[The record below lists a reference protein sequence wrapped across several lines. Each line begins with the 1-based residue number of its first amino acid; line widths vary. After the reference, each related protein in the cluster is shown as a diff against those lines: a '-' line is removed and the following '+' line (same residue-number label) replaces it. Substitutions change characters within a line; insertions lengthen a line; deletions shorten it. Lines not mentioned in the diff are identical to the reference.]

1 MTKATIDFGM
11 DLGTTNSSIA
21 LLKGTE
27 VEVFKN
33 NEGSEYTPS
42 AVWIDKGN
50 RLIVGRRAKEQL
62 ENDSENAVCEFKLQ
76 MGTSFEKVFS
86 RSGRR
91 MRPEE
96 LSAEV
101 LRSLR
106 ADVKQRAGED
116 IQAAVITVPAAF
128 ELPQCEATK
137 KAAQLAGLTLSP
149 LLQEPVAA
157 ALAYGFQSESD
168 KVFWLV
174 YDLGGGT
181 FDAAVIQVR
190 DDVIQVVNHEGDN
203 HLGGKLIDWEIVAQ
217 LLIPA
222 VTEKYRL
229 TDFRRGNP
237 RWTGAIAKL
246 KNHAEEAKIRVSRDE
261 SVQIIIDFLC
271 KDDRGEPVQFEYEL
285 KRKDVEKLAE
295 PFILRSLNICK
306 KVLTEKR
313 LGIGDME
320 KILLVGGST
329 LAPYLRERLADRN
342 EGLGIP
348 LEFSMDPLTVVAR
361 GAAIFAG
368 TQRIEG
374 IAVKPMTMGQY
385 TIQLEYKPVGADTEP
400 LVGGKVLAAEGEN
413 LSGFTIE
420 FVNLEAR
427 PQWRSGKIG
436 LDPNGT
442 FVTNLWAEKGRP
454 NTFLIELCDARGT
467 KRETDTDRFTYTIGI
482 SITEQPL
489 IHSLGVAL
497 ANNEVHVYFQK
508 GTSLPARRRGVY
520 KTAFET
526 RRSQAEHRI
535 TIPVVEGQNRRA
547 DRNKLIGSLEISAAQ
562 IKRDVPAGSEVEIT
576 IEVDQS
582 RLVRTKAYIPLLD
595 EEYEE
600 VLKLGKKAPDRE
612 QLRQEIEREKKRLEE
627 ARKKTREI
635 GDLKAQQSLQRIDR
649 ERMEHDVDAS
659 LAASSVDQD
668 AADKCQNRLLDLRS
682 AMDEVEDALEWPALL
697 AEAEKEIEVERGIVN
712 NAGFDVAAEEKAGF
726 ATLEREIR
734 TAIGTR
740 DADLLRRK
748 VQEMDR
754 IGVIIMLRQPAW
766 WVAQLDNLE
775 KKKEMMTDQGQ
786 ADIYI
791 SQGRRAINN
800 NDVPGLKAAVQQL
813 MALLPAAQRE
823 ETEKAFR
830 STIQKG
836 T

>member
-1 MTKATIDFGM
+1 MTRATIDFGI
-11 DLGTTNSSIA
+11 DLGTTNSAIA
-21 LLKGTE
+21 LLKGME
-27 VEVFKN
+27 VEVFKE
-33 NEGSEYTPS
+33 NEGFEYTPS
-42 AVWIDKGN
+42 AIWIDKNN
-50 RLIVGRRAKEQL
+50 RLYVGRRAKERL
-62 ENDSENAVCEFKLQ
+62 EDDRENAIGEFKLQ
-76 MGTSFEKVFS
+76 MGTSFEHVFV

-101 LRSLR
+101 LKALK
-106 ADVKQRAGED
+106 ADVMQRVGEKV
-116 IQAAVITVPAAF
+116 QAAVITVPAVF

-157 ALAYGFQSESD
+157 ALAYGFRSESD

-190 DDVIQVVNHEGDN
+190 DDVIQVVNHGGDN
-203 HLGGKLIDWEIVAQ
+203 HLGGKLIDQEIVAQ

-229 TDFRRGNP
+229 TDFRRSNP
-237 RWTGAIAKL
+237 KWTAAIAKL
-246 KNHAEEAKIRVSRDE
+246 KHHAEQARIRVSRDE
-261 SVQIIIDFLC
+261 SAEIVIDCLC
-271 KDDRGEPVQFEYEL
+271 QDDRGEPVQFEYEL

-295 PFILRSLNICK
+295 PLILRSINICK

-313 LGIGDME
+313 LGLRDIE
-320 KILLVGGST
+320 KVLLVGGPT
-329 LAPYLRERLADRN
+329 LTPYLREQLTDRN

-374 IAVKPMTMGQY
+374 IAVKPMAMGQY
-385 TIQLEYKPVGADTEP
+385 TIQLEYKPVGPDIEP

-420 FVNLEAR
+420 FINAEAR

-489 IHSLGVAL
+489 IHSVGVAL
-497 ANNEVHVYFQK
+497 ANNEVEVYFEK
-508 GTSLPARRRGVY
+508 GRPLPARRRNILR
-520 KTAFET
+520 TAFET

-535 TIPVVEGQNRRA
+535 TIPVVEGEKRRA
-547 DRNKLIGSLEISAAQ
+547 DRNRLIGSLEISAAQ

-576 IEVDQS
+576 IEIDQS

-600 VLKLGKKAPDRE
+600 VLKLGKKAADPE
-612 QLRQEIEREKKRLEE
+612 KLEKEIEREKKRLEE
-627 ARKKTREI
+627 ARKKAQEI

-659 LAASSVDQD
+659 LDASRVDQD

-682 AMDEVEDALEWPALL
+682 AIDEVEDALEWPALV
-697 AEAEKEIEVERGIVN
+697 AQAEKEIEVERGIVN
-712 NAGFDVAAEEKAGF
+712 NASFGVTAEEKAAF

-734 TAIGTR
+734 TAMGTR

-754 IGVIIMLRQPAW
+754 IGVIIMVRQPAW

-775 KKKEMMTDQGQ
+775 KKKHMMTDQGQ

-791 SQGRRAINN
+791 SQGRRAMNN
-800 NDVPGLKAAVQQL
+800 NDLEGLKAAVRQL
-813 MALLPAAQRE
+813 AGLLPQGDVDRD
-823 ETEKAFR
+823 KII
-830 STIQKG
+830 SGVI
-836 T
+836 